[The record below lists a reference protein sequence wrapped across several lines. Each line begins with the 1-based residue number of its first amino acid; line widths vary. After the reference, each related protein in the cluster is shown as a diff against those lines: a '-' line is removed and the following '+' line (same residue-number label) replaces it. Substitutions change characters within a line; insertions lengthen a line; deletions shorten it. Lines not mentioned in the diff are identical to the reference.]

1 MGDSGRMGEVEEV
14 VFNESVWSTEVDS
27 VSPSQFTSV
36 PLFLLS
42 WTVAEES
49 GLVASEHEEGV
60 VTKCVSGRFSCF
72 FSTDTAN
79 LRRASRKEV
88 GTGVSE

>member
-1 MGDSGRMGEVEEV
+1 MGDVEEV
-14 VFNESVWSTEVDS
+14 VSNESVWSTEVDS

-36 PLFLLS
+36 SLFLLS
-42 WTVAEES
+42 WTMAEES
-49 GLVASEHEEGV
+49 GLVASEHGV
-60 VTKCVSGRFSCF
+60 VTECVSGWFSCF

>member
-1 MGDSGRMGEVEEV
+1 MGDVEEV
-14 VFNESVWSTEVDS
+14 VSNESVWSTEV

-36 PLFLLS
+36 SLFLLS

-49 GLVASEHEEGV
+49 GLVASEHEGV
-60 VTKCVSGRFSCF
+60 VTECVSGWFSCF

>member
-1 MGDSGRMGEVEEV
+1 MGDIEEV
-14 VFNESVWSTEVDS
+14 VSNESFWSTEVDS
-27 VSPSQFTSV
+27 VSLSQFTSV
-36 PLFLLS
+36 SLFLLS
-42 WTVAEES
+42 WTVAEKS
-49 GLVASEHEEGV
+49 GLVASEHEGV
-60 VTKCVSGRFSCF
+60 VTECVSGWFSCF

>member
-1 MGDSGRMGEVEEV
+1 MGEVEEV
-14 VFNESVWSTEVDS
+14 ASNESIWSTKEDS
-27 VSPSQFTSV
+27 VSPSQFISV
-36 PLFLLS
+36 SLFLLS

-60 VTKCVSGRFSCF
+60 VTECVSAGWFSCF